1 MVSAIWNAAS
11 EGNLDAVKQLLQ
23 DHPSIDIEIKGL
35 QQLAKSKRC
44 VQLTCSPT
52 DHSGATPLIQA
63 VRNGHIDV
71 VAELLTVGGPWHTRK

>member
-35 QQLAKSKRC
+35 QQHSQKLPSSHLLPVR
-44 VQLTCSPT
+44 P

-71 VAELLTVGGPWHTRK
+71 VAELLTVGGPWHK